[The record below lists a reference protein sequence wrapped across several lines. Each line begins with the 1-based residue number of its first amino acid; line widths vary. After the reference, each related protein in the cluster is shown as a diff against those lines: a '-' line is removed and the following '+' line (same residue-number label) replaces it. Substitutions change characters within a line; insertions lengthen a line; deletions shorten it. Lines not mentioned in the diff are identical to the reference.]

1 MSTFLIVFLSIAA
14 VLVGFIAFSYF
25 KMKNMPEVKKSDKI
39 VVLTSKT
46 IKNQLRGGLV
56 LVDFWAAWCAPCKML
71 APVLNDI
78 ADNEENIK
86 VAKLDVEKFQQT
98 AAKYKIKNLPTLV
111 LFKNSKEVTRIVGFK
126 NKKAI
131 LKEIEPYM

>member
-1 MSTFLIVFLSIAA
+1 MSTFLIVILGIVA
-14 VLVGFIAFSYF
+14 VLIGLIAFSYF

-39 VVLTSKT
+39 IVLTPKT
-46 IKNQLRGGLV
+46 MKTQLRSGLV

-78 ADNEENIK
+78 ADNENNIK

-111 LFKNSKEVTRIVGFK
+111 LFKNGKEVTRIIGFK

-131 LKEIEPYM
+131 MKEIEPYM